1 MSQQPDDRTDG
12 DPEHLSSIDTAWYRM
27 DTETNQAYIGGI
39 LLFDEPVDF
48 DELRRLI
55 DERLIGLFPRFRQK
69 VVESTGRMARPTWQ
83 EDEKFELDAHLH
95 HLALPEP
102 GDKGVL
108 QETASELMTQALDYE
123 RPLWQFYLLDNYQGG
138 SAFLVKLHH
147 CLGDGFALAR
157 VLLSMADEGYGLEA
171 PVAQGEGGER
181 AEAHKS
187 LGARVRGELEDR
199 LLEPDGR
206 RALIREIGD
215 VAAELGHIVL
225 MPFDPQ
231 TRLKN
236 RLKGHVRVAWS
247 ESLSLEEIKEI
258 GHQLDA
264 TVNDVLMAGVTGALR
279 TYLAEAD
286 EPVDTI
292 SVRAIV
298 PVNLRPAGSIEEME
312 AVLGNEFGLVFLEL
326 PIFSEKIDERLREVK
341 QNIDAL
347 KESPEAVVAFG
358 ILTAEGA
365 ASAPVEY
372 LVNDIFARKAS
383 LVVSNVPGPKQ
394 PLRIA
399 GQELADLMFWV
410 PHPTDFGLG
419 ISLISYNGRVN
430 IGVRADTAICEDP
443 QALVDG
449 IVEEFE
455 SLREA

>member
-1 MSQQPDDRTDG
+1 MSQQSDDSAADR
-12 DPEHLSSIDTAWYRM
+12 PEHLSSIDTAWYRM

-39 LLFDEPVDF
+39 LIFDQPVDF
-48 DELRRLI
+48 ERL
-55 DERLIGLFPRFRQK
+55 ERLIEERLVGLFPRFRQK
-69 VVESTGRMARPTWQ
+69 VVESTGRMARPHWQ
-83 EDEKFELDAHLH
+83 EDEKFELGTHLH

-102 GDKGVL
+102 GDKAVL
-108 QETASELMTQALDYE
+108 QETAGELMTQALDDD
-123 RPLWQFYLLDNYQGG
+123 RPLWQIYLLDNYEGG
-138 SAFLVKLHH
+138 SALLVKLHH

-171 PVAQGEGGER
+171 PDD
-181 AEAHKS
+181 AEQTESHRS
-187 LGARVRGELEDR
+187 LGSRVRGELEER
-199 LLEPDGR
+199 LMEPEGR
-206 RALIREIGD
+206 RKLIREIGD

-225 MPFDPQ
+225 MPFDPK

-236 RLKGHVRVAWS
+236 RLKGNVRVAWS
-247 ESLSLEEIKEI
+247 ESLSLSQLKEI
-258 GHQLDA
+258 AHGLDA

-279 TYLAEAD
+279 NYLAEAD

-298 PVNLRPAGSIEEME
+298 PVNLRPARSIEEME

-326 PIFSEKIDERLREVK
+326 PIFADGVDERLREVK

-365 ASAPVEY
+365 ASAPVEH

-383 LVVSNVPGPKQ
+383 LVVSNVPGPKK

-399 GQELADLMFWV
+399 GRELEDLMFWV

-455 SLREA
+455 SLRDS